1 MIGKNKLEEPLQ
13 HYSRENF
20 INAVDESPVLP
31 TFKGKSQA
39 VTFTLNT
46 QDLMLLEQ
54 LIDRA
59 IKLGKRNKSKSAIIR
74 MALKALQD
82 SSDEKYLILYEKF

>member
-1 MIGKNKLEEPLQ
+1 MTGKNKLEEPLR
-13 HYSRENF
+13 YSRESF
-20 INAVDESPVLP
+20 VNAIDEVSSLP
-31 TFKGKSQA
+31 TIKGKSQA

-46 QDLMLLEQ
+46 QDLELLEQ

-59 IKLGKRNKSKSAIIR
+59 IKLGKRNKSKSAVIR

-82 SSDEKYLILYEKF
+82 CSDEKYLILHEKF